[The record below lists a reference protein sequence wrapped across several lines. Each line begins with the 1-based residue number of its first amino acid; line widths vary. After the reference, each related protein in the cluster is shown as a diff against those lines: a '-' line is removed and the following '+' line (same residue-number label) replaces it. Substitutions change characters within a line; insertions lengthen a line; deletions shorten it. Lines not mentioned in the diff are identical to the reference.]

1 MYTVYDVRKIAPGKK
16 ASNKIASG
24 KMLPPRKIAPPPTPR
39 KNARRQNAPRK
50 FVLLN
55 FYCFLHY
62 LTVVPFKTFYSNEFQ
77 RRI

>member
-24 KMLPPRKIAPPPTPR
+24 KMLPPRKIAHPPPPG
-39 KNARRQNAPRK
+39 KMPGQNAPRK